1 MFAATFLAAALSAP
15 FDERLLGV
23 WQCTPASGASAGAP
37 VRTFSLLADG
47 TYAAGNAR
55 GHYRFD
61 ERSGRIEWLNGA
73 LRAGA
78 STTRYRI
85 DENSKPAI
93 DAVLNRVDYR
103 CSHAGAKPAE

>member
-1 MFAATFLAAALSAP
+1 MLPAAFLAAAIAAP
-15 FDERLLGV
+15 LDQRLLGA
-23 WQCTPASGASAGAP
+23 WQCTAAPSASAP

-47 TYAAGNAR
+47 TYSAGSAR

-61 ERSGRIEWLNGA
+61 ERSGRIVWVNGA

-78 STTRYRI
+78 SNTRYRI
-85 DENSKPAI
+85 DENSKPTIEAKL
-93 DAVLNRVDYR
+93 DRFDYR